1 MSKIVGIGASE
12 GVKGIPV
19 VKKSRQIPQQVSLDN
34 AVIGPVKT
42 VSQTVKEAIA
52 ICRLTDYAES
62 FSRDAIA
69 DVIQVTCVH
78 GRARVG
84 GLADSTIIG
93 PQEGPIVCQKPRSC
107 MAARQTSTGG
117 D

>member
-1 MSKIVGIGASE
+1 M
-12 GVKGIPV
+12 
-19 VKKSRQIPQQVSLDN
+19 KKCRQVPQQVSLNN
-34 AVIGPVKT
+34 AVIGPVKD
-42 VSQTVKEAIA
+42 VSHTVKEAVA
-52 ICRLTDYAES
+52 IRRHANNAES
-62 FSRDAIA
+62 FSSDVIA
-69 DVIQVTCVH
+69 DVIQVTCVR

-107 MAARQTSTGG
+107 ITARQTSTGG